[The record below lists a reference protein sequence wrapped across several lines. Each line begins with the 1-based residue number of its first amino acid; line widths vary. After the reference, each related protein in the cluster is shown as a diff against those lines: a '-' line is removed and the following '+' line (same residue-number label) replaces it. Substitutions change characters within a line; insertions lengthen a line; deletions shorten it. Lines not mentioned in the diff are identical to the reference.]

1 MTDPEERQSAT
12 PVGADTAPPGGDF
25 PAALKAAALVAF
37 LLLAFIA
44 LRFSGAAAHVSKQ
57 GIQALVSRFGLLA
70 PAVHVAVYAVGTT
83 ALLPA
88 TLFTL
93 IGAVLFGKI
102 LGTIYNL
109 LGATG
114 GAALSFLVARHL
126 GRDFAARLLTGRLR
140 RLDAKAEEHGFILIS
155 YLRLAYLPFA
165 PLNYAAGLTRMRF
178 LDYLCGSIVGMFP
191 AVLIFTCFLDELT
204 NLESPADLLALR
216 FLAPLSLF
224 VASLFLPMLV
234 KRLAPAL
241 NSTTPPPPGS

>member
-12 PVGADTAPPGGDF
+12 PVAADTAPPGGDL
-25 PAALKAAALVAF
+25 PAALKAAALVAL

-44 LRFSGAAAHVSKQ
+44 LRFSGVTAHVSKQ

-93 IGAVLFGKI
+93 IGAVLFGKF

-114 GAALSFLVARHL
+114 GAALSFLVARYL

-140 RLDAKAEEHGFILIS
+140 RLDAKAEEHGLILIS